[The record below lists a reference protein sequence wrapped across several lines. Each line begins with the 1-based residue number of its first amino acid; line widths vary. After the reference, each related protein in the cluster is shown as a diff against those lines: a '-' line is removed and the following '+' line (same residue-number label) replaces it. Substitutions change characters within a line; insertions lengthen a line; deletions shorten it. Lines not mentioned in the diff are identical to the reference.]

1 MTTSKQIT
9 VMLAEDHAIVRQ
21 GLRRILDEA
30 RGIEVVDEAANGVEA
45 LKKLR
50 KDKLDVVLLDIS
62 MPEKNGL
69 DTLKQ
74 IVDGSSGAKVL
85 ILSMYPEDQYAV
97 RLMKAG
103 ASGYMTKDAAPD
115 QLIEAIRNVVAG
127 KKHIS
132 SSLAELLLNECGINS
147 AKMSHE
153 LLSNREYQVLRLLGS
168 GKKVSE
174 VAEAMSLSVKTV
186 STYRTHVLEKMKL
199 KNNAELTFY
208 VMEKWLRDS
217 NATLDGR

>member
-1 MTTSKQIT
+1 MIR
-9 VMLAEDHAIVRQ
+9 VLIVDDHAVVRQ

-30 RGIEVVDEAANGVEA
+30 SGMEPADEAVNGVEA

-50 KDKLDVVLLDIS
+50 TGKFDIVLLDVS
-62 MPEKNGL
+62 MPEKNGF

-74 IVDGSSGAKVL
+74 IVDGASETKVL
-85 ILSMYPEDQYAV
+85 ILSMYSEDQYAV

-103 ASGYMTKDAAPD
+103 ASGYLSKDSAPE
-115 QLIEAIRNVVAG
+115 QLVDAIRKIVAG
-127 KKHIS
+127 KKYIS
-132 SSLAELLLNECGINS
+132 PTLAELLLQECGLDS
-147 AKMSHE
+147 EKPYHE

-174 VAEAMSLSVKTV
+174 IAEILSISVKTV
-186 STYRTHVLEKMKL
+186 STYRAHILEKMKL

-208 VMEKWLRDS
+208 VMQNGLMEQ
-217 NATLDGR
+217 